1 MAQGRRALIPNS
13 SETLK
18 NPRISMGQKT
28 RILYISDTVTV
39 VEGLSFF
46 PSVFFLSKYSLECK
60 VLHMV

>member
-1 MAQGRRALIPNS
+1 
-13 SETLK
+13 
-18 NPRISMGQKT
+18 MGQKT